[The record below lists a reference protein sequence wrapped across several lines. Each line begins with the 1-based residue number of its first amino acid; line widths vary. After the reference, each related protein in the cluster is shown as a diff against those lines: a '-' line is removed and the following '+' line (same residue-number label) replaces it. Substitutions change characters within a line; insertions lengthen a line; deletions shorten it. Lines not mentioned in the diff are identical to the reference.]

1 MKNTLG
7 LRVSYLCTDI
17 NYHPSNRHH
26 WQSMLSFF
34 ILFLLAGWHPLFDKT
49 LASNPIVLV

>member
-17 NYHPSNRHH
+17 NEHPSHRHH
-26 WQSMLSFF
+26 WQSYLTLY
-34 ILFLLAGWHPLFDKT
+34 ILVLLVRWHPLFDKT